1 MNSILLSSNVERA
14 NEFISELEKY
24 ASTLK
29 QTKRAMEGIGLKN
42 VSRDMLMRAIGGDF
56 TLFREGCILLIE
68 ADLQG
73 VTNPILRAIP
83 TASFNK
89 SVESVKSKIEA
100 ISETT
105 INGFKVTDP
114 QIEQYIDWDK
124 NDLPFVSEKSKAT
137 IYQDFSTFIR
147 KSREKLYKKHN
158 QASEALNSFLQ
169 ELYKTNMT
177 SGVGIAPMLY
187 LFNFFV
193 VKEDG
198 NKYII
203 EPKPFDY
210 NYTSSDD
217 VETEEISEDAPEA
230 E

>member
-1 MNSILLSSNVERA
+1 MTSILLSSNVERA

-42 VSRDMLMRAIGGDF
+42 VSRDMLKKAIGGDF
-56 TLFREGCILLIE
+56 SLFMESCALLIE

-73 VTNPILRAIP
+73 ITNPTLRAIP
-83 TASFNK
+83 IAEFNK
-89 SVESVKSKIEA
+89 RVESVKSKIEA

-105 INGFKVTDP
+105 IIGFKVTDP
-114 QIEQYIDWDK
+114 QIEQHIDWDK
-124 NDLPFVSEKSKAT
+124 NSLPFVSEKSKAA

-147 KSREKLYKKHN
+147 KSREKLYKKHH
-158 QASEALNSFLQ
+158 QTSDALNSFLQ
-169 ELYKTNMT
+169 ELYKSKMT

-187 LFNFFV
+187 LFNFFTI
-193 VKEDG
+193 KEEAG
-198 NKYII
+198 KFII
-203 EPKPFDY
+203 EPKPIDY
-210 NYTSSDD
+210 NYSSSDAG
-217 VETEEISEDAPEA
+217 ETEEIEDEV